1 MLAPT
6 VLTHL
11 EGIVGWQDTAATFDR
26 TDAGPIAA
34 VYDVG
39 RDKVDAMGMM
49 GWKGLCGGLVEDV
62 KGIILAHRQ
71 SSQSTPP
78 NRRRD
83 LHFGGVSILRQ
94 TKSGDPDSHEH
105 FLGKWLDLKANT
117 VRLWG
122 IMEDTEL
129 LKRSKYYDTTC
140 KWKWGRPS
148 SMHVKET

>member
-62 KGIILAHRQ
+62 KGIIQAHRQ

-94 TKSGDPDSHEH
+94 TKSGDPDSHE
-105 FLGKWLDLKANT
+105 LPRQVARSQGKYST
-117 VRLWG
+117 
-122 IMEDTEL
+122 
-129 LKRSKYYDTTC
+129 
-140 KWKWGRPS
+140 
-148 SMHVKET
+148 SMGHYGGYIIVEAVKVL